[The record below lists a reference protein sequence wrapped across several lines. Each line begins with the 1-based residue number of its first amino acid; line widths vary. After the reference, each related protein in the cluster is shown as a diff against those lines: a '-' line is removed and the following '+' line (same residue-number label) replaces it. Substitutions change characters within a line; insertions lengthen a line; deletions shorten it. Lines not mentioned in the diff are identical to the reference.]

1 MANKKSEQPKPESC
15 VVVMT
20 VPMAGIGIDW
30 AVNSE
35 QQLAPMSAYRL
46 VTAGNARYKSPADA
60 ELAQSAFE
68 ADLAAIEAEK
78 AAEAKQEAAE

>member
-1 MANKKSEQPKPESC
+1 
-15 VVVMT
+15 MT
-20 VPMAGIGIDW
+20 VPMAGISIDW

-46 VTAGNARYKSPADA
+46 VAAGNARYKSPADA

-68 ADLAAIEAEK
+68 AEQAAIEAEK
-78 AAEAKQEAAE
+78 SAKAEKEAAE